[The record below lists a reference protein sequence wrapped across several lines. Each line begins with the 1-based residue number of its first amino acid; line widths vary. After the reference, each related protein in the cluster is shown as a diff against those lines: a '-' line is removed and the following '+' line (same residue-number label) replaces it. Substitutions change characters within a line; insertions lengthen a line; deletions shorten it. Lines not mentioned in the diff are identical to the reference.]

1 MSGHHGHIERWR
13 RDQRL
18 VLTAKHRPDLLAIA
32 RQAGLLSAKDEAV
45 LQEQG

>member
-18 VLTAKHRPDLLAIA
+18 KLTAKHRPDLLEIA
-32 RQAGLLSAKDEAV
+32 RAAGLLTQQDEAA
-45 LQEQG
+45 LQAGG